1 MGEGGVERNTLE
13 TFANIFN
20 CRLMSIPFMYLGML
34 MGANP
39 RRLEVWEPVLK
50 KIDKRLAK
58 WKNKIISLAGRVCLI
73 NSILTSIPLFFL
85 SFFKM
90 PIGIHKKIIK
100 KQREFL
106 WGSGEDGGKRYV
118 G

>member
-1 MGEGGVERNTLE
+1 MMAHHGGSASHFDPQPVKDRV
-13 TFANIFN
+13 
-20 CRLMSIPFMYLGML
+20 
-34 MGANP
+34 
-39 RRLEVWEPVLK
+39 RLE
-50 KIDKRLAK
+50 K

>member
-58 WKNKIISLAGRVCLI
+58 WKNVIISLAGRVYMPHQL
-73 NSILTSIPLFFL
+73 NPYFYSFVLSIIL
-85 SFFKM
+85 
-90 PIGIHKKIIK
+90 
-100 KQREFL
+100 
-106 WGSGEDGGKRYV
+106 
-118 G
+118 